1 MIKNK
6 YIRFLFH
13 LIFLILPII
22 GMFISDAV
30 NWNIFDFILMGF
42 LLISLGFTLNY
53 VLVKKITGKIVYVL
67 LILFVFI
74 LIWVE
79 LAVGIFNSP
88 FSGS

>member
-1 MIKNK
+1 
-6 YIRFLFH
+6 
-13 LIFLILPII
+13 
-22 GMFISDAV
+22 
-30 NWNIFDFILMGF
+30 